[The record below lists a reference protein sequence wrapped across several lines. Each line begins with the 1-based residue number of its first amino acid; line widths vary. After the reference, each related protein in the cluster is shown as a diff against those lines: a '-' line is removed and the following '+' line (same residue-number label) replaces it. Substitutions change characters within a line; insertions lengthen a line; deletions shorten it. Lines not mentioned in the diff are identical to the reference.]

1 LIGGIIIQGGNPAQV
16 LFRAIG
22 PELTNLG
29 VNGALQDP
37 TLDLYDVNGALFQS
51 NDDWQDTQSA
61 EIMATGL
68 APSSPVESAILAT
81 LPEGAYTAVVRG
93 KDGTTGIALV
103 EGYNLPSGPAAPVR

>member
-1 LIGGIIIQGGNPAQV
+1 MPCIQGGNPAQV

-37 TLDLYDVNGALFQS
+37 TLDLYDVNGALLQS
-51 NDDWQDTQSA
+51 NDAWQDTQSA

-68 APSSPVESAILAT
+68 APASPGESAILAT
-81 LPEGAYTAVVRG
+81 LMKGGLHRG
-93 KDGTTGIALV
+93 RARQKRHHRHRPRRRI
-103 EGYNLPSGPAAPVR
+103 